1 MRLMTLGLLA
11 GLLVACDNNT
21 SGVDEALLAV
31 LAEQPLIV
39 DVRTP
44 EEFATG
50 HYPGAINIPHDNI
63 VDGIRALSVA
73 NSDTIMLYCRT
84 GNRSGQAEQALA
96 AEGFSAAVNA
106 GGLTALLAADEA
118 PK

>member
-11 GLLVACDNNT
+11 GLLVACDNT
-21 SGVDEALLAV
+21 TPEVDEALLAV
-31 LAEQPLIV
+31 LARPNLIV

-50 HYPGAINIPHDNI
+50 HYPGAINIPHDDI
-63 VDGIRALSVA
+63 VDGIRELSIA
-73 NSDTIMLYCRT
+73 DNQPILLYCRT
-84 GNRSGQAEQALA
+84 GNRSGQAERALT

-106 GGLTALLAADEA
+106 GGLAALLAANEA
-118 PK
+118 P

>member
-31 LAEQPLIV
+31 LAGPNLIV

-44 EEFATG
+44 EEFAAG
-50 HYPGAINIPHDNI
+50 HYPGAINIPHDDI
-63 VDGIRALSVA
+63 VDGIRELSIA
-73 NSDTIMLYCRT
+73 DNQPILLYCRT
-84 GNRSGQAEQALA
+84 GNRSGQAERALT

-106 GGLTALLAADEA
+106 GGLAALLAANKA
-118 PK
+118 P